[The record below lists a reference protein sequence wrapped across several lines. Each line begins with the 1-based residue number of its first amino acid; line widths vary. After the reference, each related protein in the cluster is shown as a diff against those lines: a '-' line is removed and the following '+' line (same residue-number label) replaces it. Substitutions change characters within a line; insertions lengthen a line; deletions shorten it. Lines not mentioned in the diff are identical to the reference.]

1 MKNQSKAYIYA
12 GLTILFWGTSAS
24 AFKIGLR
31 HIDYFQFLFIATI
44 TAVLF
49 LFFILLYQKKLILIK
64 QLSIKDYSH
73 SIILGFLN
81 PFLYYTVL
89 FIAYS
94 LLPAQVAQPLNFV
107 WPITL
112 VLLSVPI
119 LKQKLKLKSMLA
131 LLLSFIGVILISSE
145 GNIMNMKFSN
155 PLGVFLAL
163 GSSVVW
169 ALFWLYNVKD
179 NRDEIL
185 KLFLNFL
192 FAFLFITIT
201 TLIFSDIKLVS
212 IEGLLAGVYIGLF
225 EMGITFILW
234 LKALKLVG
242 RTDKISNL
250 IYLTPFCSL
259 VFISIILG
267 EKIFITTLFGLLLII
282 SGIFIQQAKRES
294 HEKQNL

>member
-31 HIDYFQFLFIATI
+31 HIDYFQLLFIAIT

-49 LFFILLYQKKLILIK
+49 LFFILLYQKKLILLK

-73 SIILGFLN
+73 SIVLGFLN

-89 FIAYS
+89 FVAYS

-131 LLLSFIGVILISSE
+131 LLISFIGVILISSE

-212 IEGLLAGVYIGLF
+212 VEGLLAGIYIGLF
-225 EMGITFILW
+225 EMGITFVLW

-267 EKIFITTLFGLLLII
+267 EKIFITTLFGLILII
-282 SGIFIQQAKRES
+282 SGIFIQQAKRRS
-294 HEKQNL
+294 NEK